1 MLGRSEARKVPFLL
15 VAILVLSAPAG
26 AADTVVYDDQLR
38 NGFQDWTGAWTTY
51 SLTQT
56 SVVHTGTKAI
66 SFVPGSDYS
75 GVFFHSPTSLSPASY
90 AKLSFWVNGGAT
102 GGQKLQ
108 VALLVSGSATGT
120 EVQLGTYFGGGGVPA
135 NAWSLVEVTMATFGP
150 PGSFDG
156 VWIRSSLGSNQP
168 TVYVDDLVL
177 VAAAAPPPPGT
188 VTVAVDPAQDRRAV
202 SPLIFGVNW
211 GGGAQLARMKFP
223 VRRWGGTPTS
233 RYNWQNNAWNAG
245 NDYLYL
251 NNAAGPSADAFI
263 TETRNSG
270 SEPLMAVPILG
281 WVAKDSFSYG
291 FSIGKY
297 GAMHGNE
304 CSLFGNFGGCNGDM
318 GDGFHADMSPVAGN
332 DPLDTSTAST
342 SALATA
348 WKAHIAANTGSAAAG
363 GVKYFGLDNE
373 PMLWNYSHRD
383 VHPAGVT
390 YDEHW
395 QKGRDTAAALKAAD
409 PAVQVVGPNEWGWCG
424 WLDSSADYSAP
435 GGSCFVL
442 GPDAAAHGNQPF
454 SAWWLAQAKAYEQA
468 HGVRLVDYFSLHYY
482 PQGDAVALSDPNGDT
497 AATQA
502 LRLRALKELYDP
514 GWVSESW
521 IDQPIDLIPRMRQ
534 WIADNYPG
542 TKLAIGE
549 YNFGDVGVSS
559 ALAQAEALAIFAR
572 EGVDLALRWE
582 APAEGTLIEDA
593 FSLYMNYDGAGAK
606 VSGTA
611 VRCVSSDVDS
621 VGAYTIQGANGTL
634 HVLLFNKATSSVDAQ
649 LSAAGGF
656 GPTASLYRFSG
667 AARLAAAGSAI
678 TGGGPFTLTL
688 PARSATLAVIAPA
701 VVTPPPTVLTFT
713 ATPQAL
719 PAAGS
724 STLAWTTQD
733 TDAVTVSGVAGS
745 FAPNASTDVSVA
757 ATTTYTMTAT
767 GPGGTANA
775 QVTVTVQPAPPG
787 GVSFYTLTPCRIV
800 DTRVGTADGL
810 HAPILAPSPA
820 VRTLAIPAG
829 LCGIPADAG
838 ALSVNYTVVSPASAG
853 DLKAWAATEAAQPVA
868 TVLSFGAGRTRAN
881 NGILRLSSDG
891 TRSFDLL
898 LAANQSAHF
907 VLDVNGY
914 FR

>member
-1 MLGRSEARKVPFLL
+1 MAGRTDTRSVPLPLL
-15 VAILVLSAPAG
+15 AILVLAALPA
-26 AADTVVYDDQLR
+26 AADTNVYDDQLR
-38 NGFQDWTGAWTTY
+38 NGFQDWTGNWTTY
-51 SLTQT
+51 SLSQT
-56 SVVHTGTKAI
+56 AVVHSGTKAI

-75 GVFFHSPTSLSPASY
+75 GVFFHSPTSLAPASY
-90 AKLSFWVNGGAT
+90 AKLAFWVNGGAT

-108 VALLVSGSATGT
+108 VALLVSGNSTGT

-135 NAWSLVEVTMATFGP
+135 NTWSLVEVTMATFGP

-156 VWIRSSLGSNQP
+156 VWIRSALGSTQP
-168 TVYVDDLVL
+168 TVYVDDIVL

-188 VTVAVDPAQDRRAV
+188 VTVAVDTAQDRRAV

-233 RYNWQNNAWNAG
+233 RYNWQIDAWNAG

-251 NNAAGPSADAFI
+251 NNSGGANADGFI
-263 TETRNSG
+263 AQTRNAG

-281 WVAKDSFSYG
+281 WVAKDASSYG
-291 FSIGKY
+291 FSIAKY
-297 GAMHGNE
+297 GPMHGNE
-304 CSLFGNFGGCNGDM
+304 CTLYGNFAGCDPDR
-318 GDGFHADMSPVAGN
+318 GDGFHANMSPVVGN
-332 DPLDTSTAST
+332 DPLDTSIAST

-348 WKAHIAANTGSAAAG
+348 WKAHIAANTGTASNG

-373 PMLWNYSHRD
+373 PMLWNDSHRD

-395 QKGRDTAAALKAAD
+395 QKGRDAAAALKAAD

-424 WLDSSADYSAP
+424 WLDSSADYAAP
-435 GGSCFVL
+435 DGSCFVL
-442 GPDAAAHGNQPF
+442 GPDAVAHGNQQF

-482 PQGDAVALSDPNGDT
+482 PQGDAVPLSDPNGDT

-521 IDQPIDLIPRMRQ
+521 IAQPIELIPRMRR

-582 APAEGTLIEDA
+582 APAENTLIEDA
-593 FSLYMNYDGAGAK
+593 FSLFMNYDGAGAK

-611 VRCVSSDVDS
+611 VRCVSSAVDS
-621 VGAYTIQGANGTL
+621 VGAYTVQGANGTL

-649 LSAAGGF
+649 VSAAGGL
-656 GPTASLYRFSG
+656 GPTAALYRFSG
-667 AARLAAAGSAI
+667 AGRLASAGSAN

-688 PARSATLAVIAPA
+688 PARSATLAVIAPG
-701 VVTPPPTVLTFT
+701 VVNPPPSVLTFT
-713 ATPQAL
+713 ATPQTL
-719 PAAGS
+719 AAPGS
-724 STLAWTTQD
+724 SLLAWTTQNA
-733 TDAVTVSGVAGS
+733 TTVTISGVAGS
-745 FAPNASTDVSVA
+745 LGPNSSTNVNVP
-757 ATTTYTMTAT
+757 ATTTYTLTAT
-767 GPGGTANA
+767 GPGGVANA
-775 QVTVTVQPAPPG
+775 QVTVTVQAAPPPG
-787 GVSFYTLTPCRIV
+787 NLSFYPLTPCRIV
-800 DTRVGTADGL
+800 DTRIATADGL

-820 VRTLAIPAG
+820 VRTFAIPAG
-829 LCGIPADAG
+829 LCAIPADAR
-838 ALSVNYTVVSPASAG
+838 ALSVNYTIVSAPAAG

-868 TVLSFGAGRTRAN
+868 TVLS
-881 NGILRLSSDG
+881 DG

-898 LAANQSAHF
+898 LAATQAAHF
-907 VLDVNGY
+907 VLDVNGV